1 MQWNS
6 CSSESAKYGS
16 VYRESQGQLQ
26 MLWVLRLGSHK
37 HGKSG
42 TEADVNFPVELRE
55 CFEFTVDVECMMA
68 GELEGEV

>member
-1 MQWNS
+1 
-6 CSSESAKYGS
+6 
-16 VYRESQGQLQ
+16 